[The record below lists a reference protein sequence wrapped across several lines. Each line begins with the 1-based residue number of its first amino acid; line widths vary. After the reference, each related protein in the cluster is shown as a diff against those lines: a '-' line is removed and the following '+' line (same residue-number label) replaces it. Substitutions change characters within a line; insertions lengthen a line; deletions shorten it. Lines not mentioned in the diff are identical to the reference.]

1 MKKVILPALVI
12 VLAVT
17 SAFTTEAAS
26 KSSLAIVA
34 GYLPHNPQGTD
45 CEQKDDC
52 SDVNTGTLCRVG
64 QVPSGQRLF
73 ILNAND
79 ACLRTGFKPI

>member
-1 MKKVILPALVI
+1 MKNAILPVLVI

-17 SAFTTEAAS
+17 SAFTTDAAS
-26 KSSLAIVA
+26 KSRLGIVN

-64 QVPSGQRLF
+64 QVTTGQQLF
-73 ILNAND
+73 IMNAND
-79 ACLRTGFKPI
+79 QCLKTGYKP

>member
-1 MKKVILPALVI
+1 MKNAILPVLVI

-17 SAFTTEAAS
+17 SAFTTDAAS
-26 KSSLAIVA
+26 KSRLAIVN
-34 GYLPHNPQGTD
+34 GYLPNNPQGTD

-64 QVPSGQRLF
+64 QVPAGQQLF

-79 ACLRTGFKPI
+79 QCLKTGYKP

>member
-17 SAFTTEAAS
+17 SAFTTEASS
-26 KSSLAIVA
+26 KRSLSIVE
-34 GYLPHNPQGTD
+34 GYLPHNAQGSN

-64 QVPSGQRLF
+64 QIPSGERLF
-73 ILNAND
+73 IMNAND

>member
-1 MKKVILPALVI
+1 MKNAILPVLVI

-26 KSSLAIVA
+26 KSRVAIVE
-34 GYLPHNPQGTD
+34 GFLPHNEQGTD

-64 QVPSGQRLF
+64 QVSAGQQLF
-73 ILNAND
+73 IKNAND
-79 ACLRTGFKPI
+79 QCLKTGYKP

>member
-17 SAFTTEAAS
+17 SAFTTEASS
-26 KSSLAIVA
+26 KSSLAVVE
-34 GYLPHNPQGTD
+34 GYLPHNAQGSN

-64 QVPSGQRLF
+64 QVSTGQRLF
-73 ILNAND
+73 IMNDND
-79 ACLRTGFKPI
+79 ACLRTGYKPI